1 MSDQYDNTNRGV
13 LFINDQ
19 MGNEKRPNYR
29 GSLTINVSTAD
40 KDPVLVDFNVSGWKK
55 TSKKGTT
62 FLSLSVERK
71 PEIEQAPPVTKP
83 NAPTFD
89 DLADMPF

>member
-1 MSDQYDNTNRGV
+1 MSDFDNTNRGV

-19 MGNEKRPNYR
+19 RGNDKRPNYR
-29 GSLTINVSTAD
+29 GTVNV
-40 KDPVLVDFNVSGWKK
+40 NNIEYNISGWKK
-55 TSKKGTT
+55 LSKKGTT

-71 PEIEQAPPVTKP
+71 QEIEQAPPVLKP
-83 NAPTFD
+83 NAPSFD

>member
-1 MSDQYDNTNRGV
+1 MSDFDNTNRGV

-19 MGNEKRPNYR
+19 QGNDKRPNYR
-29 GSLTINVSTAD
+29 GTVNVD
-40 KDPVLVDFNVSGWKK
+40 GIEFNISGWKK
-55 TSKKGTT
+55 VSKKGTT

-71 PEIEQAPPVTKP
+71 PDIEQAPPVLKP

-89 DLADMPF
+89 DLADLPF

>member
-1 MSDQYDNTNRGV
+1 MSDFDNTNRGV

-19 MGNEKRPNYR
+19 QGNDKRPNYR
-29 GSLTINVSTAD
+29 GTVNVD
-40 KDPVLVDFNVSGWKK
+40 GIEFNISGWKK
-55 TSKKGTT
+55 VSKKGTT

-71 PEIEQAPPVTKP
+71 PDIEQAPPALKP

>member
-1 MSDQYDNTNRGV
+1 MSDFDNTNRGV

-19 MGNEKRPNYR
+19 QGNDKRPNYR
-29 GSLTINVSTAD
+29 GSLTVNVAAAD
-40 KDPVLVDFNVSGWKK
+40 KTPVLVEFNVSGWKK
-55 TSKKGTT
+55 LSKKGTT

-71 PEIEQAPPVTKP
+71 PDIEQAPPVLKP

-89 DLADMPF
+89 DLADLPF